1 MKNYYL
7 LICMSLLVCL
17 VVQADEKYQP
27 EFYVFKNGMPALSYE
42 EEALLLKELNYN
54 GISQVSEEGPELA
67 KRIEAYRGNGLK
79 VLSIYLTAEET
90 PIDPDIYRALGEDG
104 GMIEL
109 TVREHTTPKLI
120 KSSRQTVESAEKMN
134 VRVVLYPHHGFTV
147 ATMPQAIDLADKVD
161 HPNLGVMFNLCHFL
175 RNENEE
181 DLERILERASPR
193 LFSVSTNGADID
205 GKDWTTLIQPL
216 DEGTFSQKRLL
227 DALRQ
232 IGYSGPV
239 TLQCHN
245 IKGDKRANLKR
256 SISAW
261 KLLLENYQS
270 P

>member
-7 LICMSLLVCL
+7 LIGLSLLACL
-17 VVQADEKYQP
+17 VAQAEESDQP
-27 EFYVFKNGMPALSYE
+27 EFYAFRNGMPGLGYE
-42 EEALLLKELNYN
+42 KEALLLKELGYS
-54 GISQVSEEGPELA
+54 GISQVSEEGPKLA
-67 KRIEAYRGNGLK
+67 KRIQAFRRHGLK

-109 TVREHTTPKLI
+109 TVRKQITPKLI
-120 KSSRQTVESAEKMN
+120 ESIRQTVESAEKIN
-134 VRVVLYPHHGFTV
+134 VRVALYPHHGFTV

-175 RNENEE
+175 INENEK

-216 DEGTFSQKRLL
+216 DEGTFPQKRLL
-227 DALRQ
+227 DALRK

-239 TLQCHN
+239 TLQCFN
-245 IKGDKRANLKR
+245 IKGDKRAKLKR

-261 KLLLENYQS
+261 KVLLEDD
-270 P
+270 